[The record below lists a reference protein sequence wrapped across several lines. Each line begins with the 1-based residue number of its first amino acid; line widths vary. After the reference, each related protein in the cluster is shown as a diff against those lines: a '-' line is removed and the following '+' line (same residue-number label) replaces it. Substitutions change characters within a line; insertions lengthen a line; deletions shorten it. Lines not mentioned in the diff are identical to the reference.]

1 VENVLKHYSSE
12 FFNGRHIDTLQKTI
26 AAQIHYHEQEFTK
39 AIRLA
44 ETVMDIAQR
53 LDFKIFVLLNS
64 GVLSRI
70 YHQLQMEKQ
79 KKDAMS
85 KMVLIRDSTSFKQ
98 AVPAFD
104 HI

>member
-1 VENVLKHYSSE
+1 
-12 FFNGRHIDTLQKTI
+12 
-26 AAQIHYHEQEFTK
+26 
-39 AIRLA
+39 
-44 ETVMDIAQR
+44 MDIAQR

-79 KKDAMS
+79 KKDAVS